1 MAMAATSLE
10 GIQTWARQ
18 RFPDDFKHL
27 PSAAS
32 FVSQLNTVPGYNSNV
47 YFKSLVIGTMCN
59 EKGKTVQI
67 IAWLEGSHVKIGYI
81 GKDRNDKQQIRSM
94 AMTEK
99 NASSWSFKSSFLF
112 LLNRRDEVEIARFD
126 AMLRYYLLA
135 KGWEE
140 GVIDESEVFNRFEAY
155 LPDACRA
162 FTATITEWAR
172 RDVTALGETSTPAK
186 EVGTPKSP
194 YNYER
199 ESPSRPRIWSYS
211 H

>member
-32 FVSQLNTVPGYNSNV
+32 FVSQLNTVPGYNSDV
-47 YFKSLVIGTMCN
+47 YFKSLVIGTTCN
-59 EKGKTVQI
+59 EKGKTVQS

-99 NASSWSFKSSFLF
+99 KRV
-112 LLNRRDEVEIARFD
+112 LLEFQIA
-126 AMLRYYLLA
+126 
-135 KGWEE
+135 
-140 GVIDESEVFNRFEAY
+140 
-155 LPDACRA
+155 LPVPSQQ
-162 FTATITEWAR
+162 AR
-172 RDVTALGETSTPAK
+172 RGGDRPLQSHAALLPPCQRLGRRRHRR
-186 EVGTPKSP
+186 V
-194 YNYER
+194 
-199 ESPSRPRIWSYS
+199 
-211 H
+211 